1 MLINHAWSFI
11 LGAKNNKHMKNL
23 TRKKKIIKYRPWLCK
38 IICSENYNHLIWY
51 HLSKCL
57 DDAIV
62 ASVKLCLASRFYNNL
77 EQDCL
82 LYYTQSLGAI
92 FTKLSELL
100 EQLFM
105 VFVTLLLICMCKMTT
120 MLVNVTLRYY
130 VMSFYV
136 SLCQLHLATKLSDHN
151 NSLSTNVECIEA
163 VTHHVQQILSAEMFR
178 SIGKDQAK
186 KELDKN
192 LHENNHENSGLLSS
206 SDQAFA
212 SSKVIAKHLPPAL
225 ENRSKQDLSLQTS
238 GYVTNELPGATA
250 SLDLRYE
257 TNFDKGTPPL
267 SLEEARK
274 NVRPVPKEKDV
285 DSLLQSYQMTPTA
298 VGNRTKQHY
307 VKSKTKA
314 AAKTVPSSI
323 ASVKSH
329 RLLPRRACL
338 VYHNEQYHLDI
349 KLLSQPKATKYL
361 LKVRTEISPGRYM
374 ARLELQC
381 SR

>member
-1 MLINHAWSFI
+1 MHT
-11 LGAKNNKHMKNL
+11 K
-23 TRKKKIIKYRPWLCK
+23 
-38 IICSENYNHLIWY
+38 NYNWY
-51 HLSKCL
+51 HLAKYL

-62 ASVKLCLASRFYNNL
+62 VSVRYSIASRLHYDYHL
-77 EQDCL
+77 EQGCL
-82 LYYTQSLGAI
+82 LYYTKSLGAM

-105 VFVTLLLICMCKMTT
+105 VFVNLLLICMWKLTT
-120 MLVNVTLRYY
+120 NLFNVTLWYY
-130 VMSFYV
+130 IMFFYILF
-136 SLCQLHLATKLSDHN
+136 SQLTKLPDHN
-151 NSLSTNVECIEA
+151 NSLSTNIKCIEA
-163 VTHHVQQILSAEMFR
+163 ATHDVQQMLSTEIYR

-186 KELDKN
+186 KGLDKN
-192 LHENNHENSGLLSS
+192 LHENNHRIIENSSLLSS
-206 SDQAFA
+206 SSQSFA
-212 SSKVIAKHLPPAL
+212 KSKVNAKHLPPVL
-225 ENRSKQDLSLQTS
+225 ENESKQDLSLQTS

-257 TNFDKGTPPL
+257 TNFDEGTPPL

-298 VGNRTKQHY
+298 VGNRTKQPY
-307 VKSKTKA
+307 MQSKTKA
-314 AAKTVPSSI
+314 TAKTVPSSI
-323 ASVKSH
+323 ASVNKSH